1 MSFKK
6 QFFVN
11 GHQFYTNST
20 ITLSDL
26 IYYFNYT
33 KSIFVLEY
41 NNSICEKTQ
50 WNKISQLLE
59 VDNSITKISIELS
72 SLDSNLDIKTTP

>member
-1 MSFKK
+1 MLTKK

-11 GHQFYTNST
+11 DHEFYTYLD

-33 KSIFVLEY
+33 TSLFVLEY

-50 WNKISQLLE
+50 WNKIF
-59 VDNSITKISIELS
+59 ITNKDKIEIVT
-72 SLDSNLDIKTTP
+72 IVGGG

>member
-1 MSFKK
+1 MSLKK

-11 GHQFYTNST
+11 GNEFYTNVP

-33 KSIFVLEY
+33 QSLFVVEY

-50 WNKISQLLE
+50 WNKIFIA
-59 VDNSITKISIELS
+59 DNDKIEIVT
-72 SLDSNLDIKTTP
+72 IVGGG

>member
-1 MSFKK
+1 MSTQK

-11 GHQFYTNST
+11 GNKFYTNVP

-33 KSIFVLEY
+33 KSLFVLEY
-41 NNSICEKTQ
+41 NHSICEKTQ
-50 WNKISQLLE
+50 WNKIFIA
-59 VDNSITKISIELS
+59 DNDKIEIVT
-72 SLDSNLDIKTTP
+72 IVGGG